1 MEEFLKDIYEKYKEQ
16 YANPNDLAEVLTRR
30 TSRTIIPEFT
40 SHQSLSFK
48 EREKGKS
55 RLDALN
61 EMFKNRKTQ
70 ITTAPPV
77 VTLPK
82 SKWEIDL
89 STPGNTIVTT
99 PTAPITVQEAP
110 TKPQQTA
117 TATTGIPTK
126 TREVTTEPTT
136 RDERKKLLFQKYM
149 QYGASVDFARLL
161 ISQDQLEQ
169 SNFNPQ
175 GKFNYGNLTVG
186 GYKGGAWKGV
196 STAGRDRDGSGKP
209 IRQQFREYA
218 SVDEYVQDKLAF
230 LRDLY
235 GITGNESIDEFA
247 NKLKG
252 GNKDKRHYA
261 ESGNY
266 IKNLKNVY
274 NKTEIANYLNQIL

>member
-1 MEEFLKDIYEKYKEQ
+1 MEELLKDIYEKYKEQ
-16 YANPNDLAEVLTRR
+16 YANSNDLAEVLTRR

-89 STPGNTIVTT
+89 STPDGTIVTI
-99 PTAPITVQEAP
+99 PTTVTVQEAA
-110 TKPQQTA
+110 TNPQQTI
-117 TATTGIPTK
+117 TTTTSTPTK

-186 GYKGGAWKGV
+186 GYKGGAWKGA
-196 STAGRDRDGSGKP
+196 STTGRDRDGSGKA
-209 IRQQFREYA
+209 IRQQFREYT

-252 GNKDKRHYA
+252 ENKDKRHYA
-261 ESGNY
+261 ESSNY

-274 NKTEIANYLNQIL
+274 NGNKNYTA